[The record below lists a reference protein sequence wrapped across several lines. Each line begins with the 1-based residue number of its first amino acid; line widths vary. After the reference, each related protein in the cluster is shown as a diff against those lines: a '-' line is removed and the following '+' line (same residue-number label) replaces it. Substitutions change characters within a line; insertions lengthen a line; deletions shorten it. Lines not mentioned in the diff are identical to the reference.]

1 MGRRP
6 RLIQECC
13 KFVKALHRRQIE
25 RELISSSVLPEFV
38 DWVVCDRRSLD
49 EVKADVGDQ
58 RPTTRRGRPAWAS

>member
-38 DWVVCDRRSLD
+38 DWVVKDRSNLD
-49 EVKADVGDQ
+49 EIKEVVGDQ
-58 RPTTRRGRPAWAS
+58 RLPTRRS